1 MGIGKFELSDKQRRI
16 IFAVAILLVSAAF
29 IPYISDFVAGILNW
43 NIGNSNFTIGTI
55 FAIMAAYAAY
65 LILPQPFGPRS
76 L

>member
-29 IPYISDFVAGILNW
+29 IPYISGWVTGILNW
-43 NIGNSNFTIGTI
+43 DIGNTNFTVGTV
-55 FAIMAAYAAY
+55 FAIIAVYAAY
-65 LILPQPFGPRS
+65 LVLPQPFGPRS